1 MASTVRPH
9 PGGWAWYF
17 GGIER
22 RSNGA
27 DGFVVKHS
35 DLAKIRAADLIRE
48 LRRAHAYEGESDRI
62 LVDYD
67 QSTHYS
73 PKNTVV
79 EHISFE
85 LIDNQLAVKLSV
97 LTDDRL
103 DTDQLLSRVDNA
115 VGPLL
120 QRVKFTLVDAE
131 PDSYD
136 DTPFHHTLYFSVP
149 TRKKSLRD
157 IYTVAEQISTLFDAA
172 ETGALSRETALDLLR
187 AGHAPLLIGH
197 PESDWLD
204 VKSDHYDL
212 STDRGKISL
221 ASAVARFCNAEVG
234 GIVLVGMDTKRIPGG
249 ELIKSVRPVPIDVR
263 TIRRYRQA
271 IENRLFPFPYAMQ
284 LETVETSAGEGL
296 VIVSVPPQDEELK
309 PFLVHGAIVDGRV
322 EGAYISIVRRS
333 GEDSIPISAQ
343 QIHSTLA
350 AGRALLRRGQL
361 QGTEPTPQGHQRAQ

>member
-1 MASTVRPH
+1 MASTVRPDSH
-9 PGGWAWYF
+9 GWAWYF

-22 RSNGA
+22 TSNGA
-27 DGFVVKHS
+27 GIVVKHC
-35 DLAKIRAADLIRE
+35 DLAAIRVTDLVRE
-48 LRRAHAYEGESDRI
+48 FRRAYGHEGESERI
-62 LVDYD
+62 LVDFD
-67 QSTHYS
+67 QSTRYS
-73 PKNTVV
+73 PKNTIV
-79 EHISFE
+79 ETTSFA
-85 LIDNQLAVKLSV
+85 LLDSRLTVRLSV
-97 LTDDRL
+97 FTDDRL
-103 DTDQLLSRVDNA
+103 DVDQLVSRLDNA

-120 QRVKFTLVDAE
+120 RRVKFTLVEAKADPYGDA
-131 PDSYD
+131 
-136 DTPFHHTLYFSVP
+136 TPFNHVLCFSVP
-149 TRKKSLRD
+149 TRNKTLQD
-157 IYTVAEQISTLFDAA
+157 IYTVAEQICTLFDAA
-172 ETGALSRETALDLLR
+172 ETGDLSRETALDLLR
-187 AGHAPLLIGH
+187 AGHASLLIGH

-212 STDRGKISL
+212 ATDRGKISL
-221 ASAVARFCNAEVG
+221 ASAVARFCNAEGG

-249 ELIKSVRPVPIDVR
+249 ELIKSVRPVPIDVQ
-263 TIRRYRQA
+263 TLRRYRQA

-284 LETVETSAGEGL
+284 LETVETSAGQGL

-361 QGTEPTPQGHQRAQ
+361 QTGDGQLG